1 MGYLVAVILLNTLIF
16 TLFKLFPRYGI
27 DALQAITVNYSVC
40 VITGVVVSGN
50 NPFQINT
57 LGEPWLSSALI
68 LGVLLIVLFNLLSYS
83 TKVEGVTVTT
93 ITNKLSIVIPVIFS
107 YILYNEEI
115 GPLKIAG
122 IILAVPAVVLSVY
135 KKGALQINK
144 LWLPLIIF
152 ISSGFMDTFIKYV
165 QHFQLPDKNDQALF
179 TIVGFAVAAVLGSI
193 AVLYRGLAKKVSL
206 TTKSVIAGV
215 FLGIPNYFSIYYF
228 IRLFDSG
235 VMQSSAIVPVNN
247 IGIIVTTTIVAILF
261 FKEKATKYRLSG
273 LILSVI
279 SIILIA
285 ISDLYG

>member
-107 YILYNEEI
+107 YILYNEEV

-247 IGIIVTTTIVAILF
+247 IGIIVTTTIVAIIL
-261 FKEKATKYRLSG
+261 FKEKATKYRISG